1 MKIGVI
7 GAGHIGANAAR
18 LFAEAGHEVMI
29 ANSRGPEILQQ
40 LASEIGNSATAGTI
54 TDAAAIGDVIFIS
67 IPFGRYKELP
77 AEAFN
82 GKIVID
88 SNNYYPDRDGH
99 YPELDEGKTTSSEM
113 LAAHLRGAKIV

>member
-29 ANSRGPEILQQ
+29 ANSRGPETLQQ

-67 IPFGRYKELP
+67 IPFGSTKNFRQ
-77 AEAFN
+77 
-82 GKIVID
+82 
-88 SNNYYPDRDGH
+88 R
-99 YPELDEGKTTSSEM
+99 
-113 LAAHLRGAKIV
+113 HLTGR

>member
-29 ANSRGPEILQQ
+29 ANSRGPETLQQ

-54 TDAAAIGDVIFIS
+54 TDAAAFGDVIFIS

-88 SNNYYPDRDGH
+88 SNNYYPDRRT
-99 YPELDEGKTTSSEM
+99 LSE
-113 LAAHLRGAKIV
+113 A